1 MRRQAISA
9 RLLAMTNAGAPTVK
23 VCRIGAAWPAFTSA
37 PSGPRPA
44 PEAHPPL
51 DGRNAILTLLTSN
64 NPTRQV
70 ACVNARPC
78 RGRKPPH
85 NLSSI
90 GRTTGGAGD
99 VTVTEL
105 IGARA
110 KELATMDIFA
120 GCPIEDLVP
129 LAASVEPLRT
139 AAGQVLMQQ
148 GEQAVSFLLISS
160 GAAEI
165 RHVDS
170 NGVVYVGQACAGEII
185 GEIALLREVP
195 RIATVTTTEPLT
207 GWIGDNTAFTQMVL
221 IPGVMLRLLRLVRQ
235 RLAAFITPIPVRV
248 REGTQL
254 LLRPVLPGD
263 RERTVHGHVHFSSET
278 LYRRFMTAR
287 APTPAL
293 MHYLAEV
300 DYVDHFVWVMTDGSD
315 PVADARFV
323 RDLTDPTVAEVAFTV
338 GDAYQGRGI
347 GSFLIGA
354 LSIAAKVDGVERFS
368 ARMLSENVPMRAIM
382 DRYGAVWQRED
393 IGVITTVIDV
403 PRQRDL
409 IFGQDMADQIKR
421 VARQVIEVVG

>member
-1 MRRQAISA
+1 MI
-9 RLLAMTNAGAPTVK
+9 
-23 VCRIGAAWPAFTSA
+23 
-37 PSGPRPA
+37 GPRA
-44 PEAHPPL
+44 E
-51 DGRNAILTLLTSN
+51 
-64 NPTRQV
+64 
-70 ACVNARPC
+70 
-78 RGRKPPH
+78 
-85 NLSSI
+85 
-90 GRTTGGAGD
+90 
-99 VTVTEL
+99 
-105 IGARA
+105 
-110 KELATMDIFA
+110 ELATMDIFA

-165 RHVDS
+165 QHVDS
-170 NGVVYVGQACAGEII
+170 NGVVSIGRACAGEII

-207 GWIGDNTAFTQMVL
+207 GWIGDNDAFTRMVQ

-248 REGTQL
+248 RDGTLL

-263 RERTVHGHVHFSSET
+263 RQRTVHGHVHFSSET

-287 APTPAL
+287 APTPEL

-300 DYVDHFVWVMTDGSD
+300 DYVDHFVWVVTDGSD

-323 RDLTDPTVAEVAFTV
+323 RDEADPTIAEIAFTV
-338 GDAYQGRGI
+338 ADAYQGRGI

-354 LSIAAKVDGVERFS
+354 LSIAARVDGVERFS
-368 ARMLSENVPMRAIM
+368 ARMLSDNLPMRTIM

-393 IGVITTVIDV
+393 IGVITTIIDV
-403 PRQRDL
+403 PRRRDL
-409 IFGQDMADQIKR
+409 HLKRDMADQIER
-421 VARQVIEVVG
+421 VARQVIEAVG